1 MARYGCLAL
10 GVILA
15 LLILFT
21 VVFLWSGWL
30 NRPVGHSPPP
40 AVVAAEPGGLQWSGP
55 LGHSKPGL
63 YLLIPASGG
72 ISIAR

>member
-15 LLILFT
+15 LIILFT
-21 VVFLWSGWL
+21 VVYLWSGWL

-40 AVVAAEPGGLQWSGP
+40 AVAAAERSGMQWARQRHCHYHQKVDSRCGG
-55 LGHSKPGL
+55 
-63 YLLIPASGG
+63 A
-72 ISIAR
+72 